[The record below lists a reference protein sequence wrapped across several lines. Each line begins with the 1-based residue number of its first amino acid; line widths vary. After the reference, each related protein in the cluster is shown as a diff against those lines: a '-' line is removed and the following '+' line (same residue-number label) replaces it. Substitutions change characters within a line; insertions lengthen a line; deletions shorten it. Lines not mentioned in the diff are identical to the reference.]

1 MAVRYPGSGRTTR
14 APAESGSEQDPTPR
28 WGIHWSQVVLGLLLV
43 LGIVALVLHARDA
56 KGDNEREAELGVLRD
71 LGCRLIQGYLLRR
84 PAAADEVLAELVLQ
98 RQSTGV

>member
-1 MAVRYPGSGRTTR
+1 M
-14 APAESGSEQDPTPR
+14 
-28 WGIHWSQVVLGLLLV
+28 LGLLLV

-71 LGCRLIQGYLLRR
+71 LGWRLIQGYLLRR
-84 PAAADEVLAELVLQ
+84 PATADEVLAELVLQ